1 MRTVAMTL
9 IAGLAVGVAGC
20 GGSERNEEAGTP
32 TQAIA
37 EIGKVRRQLDAA
49 LARHRA
55 GEREQADELVAD
67 AYLEHFEHVEGALE
81 QADKPL
87 MEHLE
92 HAIATELRAR
102 IKAGAPAGEVAAL
115 VERTQQHLGDA
126 ARVLA
131 KA

>member
-1 MRTVAMTL
+1 MLFR
-9 IAGLAVGVAGC
+9 
-20 GGSERNEEAGTP
+20 S
-32 TQAIA
+32 
-37 EIGKVRRQLDAA
+37 
-49 LARHRA
+49 A

-67 AYLEHFEHVEGALE
+67 AY
-81 QADKPL
+81 
-87 MEHLE
+87 LE